1 MKKLQHLV
9 IYWLE
14 DDCKKIILEP
24 RIKVVSSFNEGVEI
38 QNTLTYL
45 GFKCQ
50 LHAEEIKGE

>member
-1 MKKLQHLV
+1 MKKIQHFV
-9 IYWLE
+9 VYWLE
-14 DDCKKIILEP
+14 GTDKKIILEP

>member
-1 MKKLQHLV
+1 MKKLQHII

-14 DDCKKIILEP
+14 SDDKKIVLEP
-24 RIKVVSSFNEGVEI
+24 RIKIVKSTNEGFEI

-50 LHAEEIKGE
+50 LHTEEIKED